1 MSEREA
7 TLKPLALGAGV
18 AILNPIINIGL
29 RWSLDPE
36 DDWWEDARRAT
47 LPVLDSYAERY
58 GEYTAYPLDP
68 DEYAG
73 TAPMPPE
80 EFEQRLAAE
89 GFKRNPIA
97 ALKTNPAGKQEV
109 GSWAYRDGPLAR
121 RQLHV
126 MLFERETDDGLQTDV
141 YAHEEYS
148 SLHPLVAYEHYTAVD
163 YDPEAG
169 VKRARS
175 IFDLRENEPVD
186 GSK

>member
-1 MSEREA
+1 MSETDA
-7 TLKPLALGAGV
+7 TLKPLVLGIGV
-18 AILNPIINIGL
+18 VILNPIINVGL
-29 RWSLDPE
+29 RWNLDPE
-36 DDWWEDARRAT
+36 DDWWEDARQAT

-58 GEYTAYPLDP
+58 GEYTTYPLAP
-68 DEYAG
+68 EEYAG

-89 GFKRNPIA
+89 RFKRNPIA
-97 ALKTNPAGKQEV
+97 ALKTNPASEQEV

-126 MLFERETDDGLQTDV
+126 MLFERETDNGLQTDV

-169 VKRARS
+169 VERTRS
-175 IFDLRENEPVD
+175 IFDLKQKGPAD
-186 GSK
+186 GSG